1 MRVPVDRPG
10 RDSGP
15 GRRIRGAG
23 VLEYGM
29 IQSITGRVVEV
40 RQHALI
46 LSPGAGAESGVEFE
60 ILIPGYWTIRLVESV
75 GLVVRVFTRLH
86 LESVN
91 QGASFTPRLL
101 GFPSAEDRSFFEAF
115 TGVKG
120 LGARRALRAMAV
132 EPGVIAGA
140 IAARDARALQKLP
153 EIGKRLAETIIAE
166 LHGKLD
172 DSGGIGSGTSGGAVI
187 GARGDDGPL
196 EEAVAALIALG
207 QSRAEAEQAV
217 ARAVRGVGE
226 TGALTTAQIVERAFT
241 GA

>member
-1 MRVPVDRPG
+1 
-10 RDSGP
+10 
-15 GRRIRGAG
+15 
-23 VLEYGM
+23 M

-46 LSPGAGAESGVEFE
+46 LSPGAGSESGIEFE
-60 ILIPGYWTIRLVESV
+60 ILIPGYWTIRLAESV

-172 DSGGIGSGTSGGAVI
+172 DFGGVADGVSGGLGAVI

-196 EEAVAALIALG
+196 DEAVAALIALG
-207 QSRAEAEQAV
+207 QSRSEAEQAV
-217 ARAVRGVGE
+217 ARAVRGVEE

-241 GA
+241 GS